1 MRLVIS
7 ADGKSVSLLDVPVST
22 RLTEK
27 GNTTIASSMG
37 NKALGTFKAK
47 GNDGKEQEHI
57 VMVGFNAYVQAPLAG
72 AAPAKP
78 KKA

>member
-1 MRLVIS
+1 MRIQFS

-27 GNTTIASSMG
+27 GNTTIASTMG
-37 NKALGTFKAK
+37 NKALGTFKTKAA
-47 GNDGKEQEHI
+47 DGKEAEHI

-78 KKA
+78 SKK